1 LEQLQGMP
9 QQTPAENINIK
20 ASAKE
25 MLFVKNKI
33 NYYLVKWH

>member
-9 QQTPAENINIK
+9 QQTTAENINIK

-25 MLFVKNKI
+25 VLLVKNKI
-33 NYYLVKWH
+33 NFYLVKWH